1 MLIRSQE
8 MSFSADDVQVYMC
21 GGKTLEAHAGSD

>member
-21 GGKTLEAHAGSD
+21 GGKTQAHAGSD